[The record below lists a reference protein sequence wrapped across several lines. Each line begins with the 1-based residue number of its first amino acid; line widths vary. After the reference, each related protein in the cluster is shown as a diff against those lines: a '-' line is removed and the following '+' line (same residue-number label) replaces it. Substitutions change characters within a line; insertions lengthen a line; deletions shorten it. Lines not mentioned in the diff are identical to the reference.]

1 MKWIFRNAILDHF
14 LFFFNSYFCTDR
26 RWKYLQSIK
35 NVKNVSSAQL
45 QISFLLWNMKV
56 QNTNK
61 WVDRV
66 EALLTQRKLCIGW
79 MLARIVLCTTCWVCT
94 HAQYLLKLQTENTL
108 LLCITRQKATET
120 LCDTFWCVKRYHVNS
135 MNSVKLLDSLCENL
149 CHLYTHN
156 SENWLWN

>member
-1 MKWIFRNAILDHF
+1 MKIFAVNKECQNCQFSFKYHF
-14 LFFFNSYFCTDR
+14 YFEI
-26 RWKYLQSIK
+26 WKYKIQ
-35 NVKNVSSAQL
+35 
-45 QISFLLWNMKV
+45 
-56 QNTNK
+56 TNELTK
-61 WVDRV
+61 
-66 EALLTQRKLCIGW
+66 LKHCLTQRKLCIGW
-79 MLARIVLCTTCWVCT
+79 MLARIVSCTTCWVCT

-108 LLCITRQKATET
+108 LLCITRQKATKT